1 MKSIPAHNSR
11 SPAPPPSF
19 ALCSPFKSW
28 WFIVA
33 QSPWLAK
40 GRKQLWALFVRRQS
54 ERREIEKKKKKHS
67 QFSFRFPSERTTS
80 LLVLRHMK
88 GSIHV
93 FSFGGGLRGGGGG
106 CGRHRGRAKMA
117 AGSGG
122 MKTVTFTYQ
131 SLHSVP
137 RPGWASAC
145 VCTAA
150 HSKELRR

>member
-11 SPAPPPSF
+11 SSAPPPSS

-40 GRKQLWALFVRRQS
+40 GRTRLGALFVRPRS
-54 ERREIEKKKKKHS
+54 ERRKKKKKHS
-67 QFSFRFPSERTTS
+67 QFSFCFPWERTSS
-80 LLVLRHMK
+80 LLVLRCMK

-93 FSFGGGLRGGGGG
+93 PSFGGGLRGGGRGG
-106 CGRHRGRAKMA
+106 GRHRGRAKMA

-122 MKTVTFTYQ
+122 MKTVTFAYQ

-145 VCTAA
+145 VRTAA
-150 HSKELRR
+150 CSKEPRR